1 MIATAATSTSR
12 RGTGP
17 AGCLSMMK
25 NSIEGR
31 SRHPWDSLNRPS
43 SRPVL
48 KISSAVSRST
58 CSTGQRRVLPAGL
71 APRAS
76 RTRRNRDDRAR
87 RVAEA
92 VMTGGTQQDSAETHV
107 LTGADHRQAE
117 CLDASTSIFPLLPL
131 ANSSD
136 QSSFGA
142 ISRKIFVIAALFVCS
157 SSPSSTRT
165 RSSTTSGLPSA
176 RTPVGQSETYTPT
189 FRPGAWPR
197 QRRVGAVI
205 GALSPCRFRT
215 TRRR

>member
-1 MIATAATSTSR
+1 M
-12 RGTGP
+12 
-17 AGCLSMMK
+17 
-25 NSIEGR
+25 
-31 SRHPWDSLNRPS
+31 NRPS

-136 QSSFGA
+136 QSPFGA

-165 RSSTTSGLPSA
+165 RSSTTSGELEKPHVGTSVSASDATLRDQTTLPVVASSA
-176 RTPVGQSETYTPT
+176 FRSPVP
-189 FRPGAWPR
+189 PNA
-197 QRRVGAVI
+197 
-205 GALSPCRFRT
+205 
-215 TRRR
+215 